1 MEILIVISTPQSA
14 GIARGLAEAA
24 LRAGLGWGV
33 FLTNDGV
40 RVLSDRTVADTLVKA
55 TSAIVCK
62 ESWKKH
68 MGDAECPVELGS
80 QTHNSELAGEANHI
94 ISL

>member
-14 GIARGLAEAA
+14 KIAKGLGEAA
-24 LRAGLGWGV
+24 LRAGIGWGV

-40 RVLSDRTVADTLVKA
+40 RILSDHSVAETLSKA

-80 QTHNSELAGEANHI
+80 QTHNSELAGDAKRI
-94 ISL
+94 VSL